1 MKFMNDNMKTVLLTG
16 LLFLSGTLMS
26 GESLAKD
33 IPVAGYGVAA
43 DMAGQVKV
51 KKSGGKNQKV
61 TATADTLSCETRR
74 KYDTFFLEA
83 IVQRQRGNNT
93 AAFDLLRYC
102 VELNP
107 QAAEAYF
114 YLAQYYSSLKD
125 KEKALDNFKRAADL
139 NPDNTTYLETL
150 AQAYVANGRYEEAIA
165 VIEQLTQRNKSRDDM
180 LSMLVQLY
188 LQQGDYDKAISTI
201 DRLEE
206 LEGKNERLSF
216 AKSDIYTKKGD
227 KKAAISEMKMLADEY
242 PNDLNF
248 RGMYADMLLMNGED
262 AEAIAVLKSILDEEP
277 DNVRALMSMRAYY
290 KQGSDTTRAD
300 SVTMDI
306 LLNKNTTSASRVYI
320 MRQEI
325 AESEEHGGDS
335 LRIMRYFNHMRDG
348 LPQAD
353 TDMGLLQAAY
363 MNLKEMPRDSVRKV
377 LEWVLAAAPDNAGAR
392 LELVS
397 YAWQRDDM
405 PAVVELCSAAR
416 QYNPDNMAFYYYQ
429 GMAYYRMDNED
440 SALEAFQNGIDVI
453 TEESN
458 PDLAADFYAVMGD
471 LLHMKG
477 RNEEAFA
484 AYDSCLQWK
493 PDNIGCLNNYAYYLS
508 LGKQNLEKAE
518 RMSYKTIQAEPE
530 NPTYLDTYAWIL
542 FLEDRHAEARVY
554 IDQAVQHDEDG
565 SAVILEHAGDIHAV
579 CGDMEKAVE
588 LWRKAAEKDPANK
601 LLAKKIKQKK
611 YLKQ

>member
-1 MKFMNDNMKTVLLTG
+1 M
-16 LLFLSGTLMS
+16 
-26 GESLAKD
+26 
-33 IPVAGYGVAA
+33 
-43 DMAGQVKV
+43 QV
-51 KKSGGKNQKV
+51 
-61 TATADTLSCETRR
+61 
-74 KYDTFFLEA
+74 
-83 IVQRQRGNNT
+83 
-93 AAFDLLRYC
+93 
-102 VELNP
+102 
-107 QAAEAYF
+107 
-114 YLAQYYSSLKD
+114 
-125 KEKALDNFKRAADL
+125 
-139 NPDNTTYLETL
+139 
-150 AQAYVANGRYEEAIA
+150 
-165 VIEQLTQRNKSRDDM
+165 
-180 LSMLVQLY
+180 
-188 LQQGDYDKAISTI
+188 
-201 DRLEE
+201 
-206 LEGKNERLSF
+206 
-216 AKSDIYTKKGD
+216 
-227 KKAAISEMKMLADEY
+227 
-242 PNDLNF
+242 
-248 RGMYADMLLMNGED
+248 
-262 AEAIAVLKSILDEEP
+262 
-277 DNVRALMSMRAYY
+277 
-290 KQGSDTTRAD
+290 
-300 SVTMDI
+300 
-306 LLNKNTTSASRVYI
+306 
-320 MRQEI
+320 
-325 AESEEHGGDS
+325 
-335 LRIMRYFNHMRDG
+335 
-348 LPQAD
+348 
-353 TDMGLLQAAY
+353 
-363 MNLKEMPRDSVRKV
+363 
-377 LEWVLAAAPDNAGAR
+377 R

-542 FLEDRHAEARVY
+542 FLEGRHAEARVY

-579 CGDMEKAVE
+579 CGDMEKAVD